1 MNDSD
6 CKNTWCTA
14 HEIDSD
20 GTASC
25 RTAIE
30 VGDWD
35 ATLAINDEATLVWLG
50 HPDIIHVDDATALTP
65 QAAIDLGR
73 ALILQGIRGLE
84 AGADVARSD
93 SKSASGRA
101 IASEVRQ

>member
-1 MNDSD
+1 MNDTD
-6 CKNTWCTA
+6 CSNTWCTA

-25 RTAIE
+25 SNTTE
-30 VGDWD
+30 VDDWD
-35 ATLAINDEATLVWLG
+35 ATLTINDEAALVWLG
-50 HPDIIHVDDATALTP
+50 HPDIIHVDDATALSP

-73 ALILQGIRGLE
+73 ALIMQGLRALE
-84 AGADVARSD
+84 TGADVARSD

-101 IASEVRQ
+101 IASRSLQ

>member
-1 MNDSD
+1 MNDTD
-6 CKNTWCTA
+6 CSNTWCTA

-25 RTAIE
+25 SATTE
-30 VGDWD
+30 VDDWD
-35 ATLAINDEATLVWLG
+35 ATLTINDEAALVWLG

-84 AGADVARSD
+84 SQHVVPSNDL
-93 SKSASGRA
+93 SAS
-101 IASEVRQ
+101 ASASTGIGG